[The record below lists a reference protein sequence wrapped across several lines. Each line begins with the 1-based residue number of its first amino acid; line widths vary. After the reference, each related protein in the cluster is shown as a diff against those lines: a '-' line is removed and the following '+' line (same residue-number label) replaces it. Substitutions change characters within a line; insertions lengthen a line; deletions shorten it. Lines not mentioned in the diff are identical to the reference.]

1 MADPVIEKIIECA
14 LRLYP
19 GRDHRVGMR
28 SAFMDAACICTRIA
42 QRIEAA
48 NPGRGKGSVS
58 QVGQAIADAVRRAG
72 DELEAVCDRIE
83 IEERKPLPQS
93 DCQVEHPRGGI
104 SHEPDSPLLRCQD
117 DFGRRERKVPRFE
130 RRNPAAEEGDMA

>member
-93 DCQVEHPRGGI
+93 D
-104 SHEPDSPLLRCQD
+104 
-117 DFGRRERKVPRFE
+117 
-130 RRNPAAEEGDMA
+130 